1 VRKEDLSK
9 EELAFFT
16 ECALLEGLTLDE
28 WLVIEDF

>member
-1 VRKEDLSK
+1 MRKEDLSD

-16 ECALLEGLTLDE
+16 ECAWLEGLTLDE